1 MPVTHQ
7 HVSMQKGGGAT
18 ERGCRLVSGL
28 RANFWFTLYR
38 GAPNGPSPVTVSRE
52 ENFQQ

>member
-18 ERGCRLVSGL
+18 ERGCRLLSGL
-28 RANFWFTLYR
+28 RAGFWFTLYR
-38 GAPNGPSPVTVSRE
+38 EAPKGPPPVTESRK
-52 ENFQQ
+52 ENF